1 MAKERNWVQSRDS
14 TCASRTG
21 YKENTLG
28 VKKQMDVGQNG
39 RPRGPQMLV

>member
-28 VKKQMDVGQNG
+28 VKKQMTSETISEIVHE
-39 RPRGPQMLV
+39 P